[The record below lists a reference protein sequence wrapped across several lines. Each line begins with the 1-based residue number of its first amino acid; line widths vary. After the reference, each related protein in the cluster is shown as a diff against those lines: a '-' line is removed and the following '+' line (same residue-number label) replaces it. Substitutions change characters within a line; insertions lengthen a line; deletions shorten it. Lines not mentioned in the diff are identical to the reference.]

1 MAKELI
7 FGEEARKAMEVGI
20 DRLANAVR
28 LTLGPKGR
36 NVILEK
42 KYGSPTVTNDGVTI
56 AREIEMEDY
65 FQNLGARLAR
75 EVATKTN
82 DVAGDGTTTAVVL
95 AQKMVKEGLKA
106 VTAGHNPVF
115 LKSGMEK
122 ARDLAIREIEK
133 YTIKIEEKKAV
144 AQVASISANDAQI
157 GETISEAMEKVG
169 RDGVITVEESKS
181 AETTLEV
188 VEGMQFDRGFLS
200 PYFVTD
206 AEKMEVV
213 LEEPLLLITD
223 FKISAIQSLIPL
235 LQQVLQVGKPL
246 FIIAEDL
253 EGEALAALVVNKL
266 KGVIKVAAV
275 KAPAFGDR
283 RKEMLQDIA
292 VLTGGQV
299 ISQEI
304 GMKLEKVTLDLLG
317 KAEKVKVT
325 KDNTVIVGGKG
336 KREDIRSRAEQIRA
350 QIAKTTSDYDR
361 EKLQERLAKLVGG
374 VAVIRVGAPTE
385 VELKEKKHRVEDALS
400 ATRAA
405 VEEGIVPG
413 GGATLV
419 HVASQLELREL
430 PEEERVGAEIVRR
443 AMEEPARRIAENAG
457 YNGALIVET
466 MKKED
471 VQVGFDVL
479 QGRFVDMVAAGIVDP
494 AKVTK
499 AALQHA
505 VSIASLVLTTQ
516 VLVAEEKEKKEKEA
530 QQSR

>member
-1 MAKELI
+1 MAKELV
-7 FGEEARKAMEVGI
+7 FGAEARKAMEEGI

-28 LTLGPKGR
+28 LTLGPRGR

-56 AREIEMEDY
+56 AREIEIDDY
-65 FQNLGARLAR
+65 FQNLGARLVR
-75 EVATKTN
+75 EVASKTN

-95 AQKMVKEGLKA
+95 AQKMAKEGLKA
-106 VTAGHNPVF
+106 VTAGYNPIF

-122 ARDLAIREIEK
+122 ARGLAFKAMER
-133 YTIKIEEKKAV
+133 YTIAVEGKEAV

-157 GETISEAMEKVG
+157 GAIIAEAMEKVG
-169 RDGVITVEESKS
+169 RDGVVTVEESKS

-213 LEEPLLLITD
+213 LEEPFLLITD
-223 FKISAIQSLIPL
+223 FKISTLQSFLPL
-235 LQQVLQVGKPL
+235 LQQIVQVGKPL

-253 EGEALAALVVNKL
+253 EGEALAALVVNTL
-266 KGVIKVAAV
+266 KGVIRVAAV

-283 RKEMLQDIA
+283 RKEILQDIA

-299 ISQEI
+299 IAQEV

-325 KDNTVIVGGKG
+325 KDHTVIVGGQG
-336 KREDIRSRAEQIRA
+336 KRVDIQSRIEQIRA
-350 QIAKTTSDYDR
+350 QIAKATSDYDR

-385 VELKEKKHRVEDALS
+385 VEMKEKKHRVEDALS

-419 HVASQLELREL
+419 HVAREL
-430 PEEERVGAEIVRR
+430 DFQGYSEEERVGAEIVRR
-443 AMEEPARRIAENAG
+443 AMEEPTRRIAENAG
-457 YNGALIVET
+457 FNGALVVET
-466 MKKED
+466 IKKED
-471 VQVGFDVL
+471 WRVGFDVL
-479 QGRFVDMVAAGIVDP
+479 QGQFVDMITAGILDP
-494 AKVTK
+494 VKVTK
-499 AALQHA
+499 AALQNA
-505 VSIASLVLTTQ
+505 VSVASLILTTQ
-516 VLVAEEKEKKEKEA
+516 VLVVEGKEKKETP
-530 QQSR
+530 QPR